1 MATTLARIIKYGF
14 QSIWRNG
21 WLSVASVNVMI
32 LALIVFNGLI
42 VFSVL
47 TDTAVASLQDKID
60 ISVYFKSNA
69 PEDEI
74 LKISRALQDLEE
86 VKDVEYISQEKALEV
101 FKERHKDDPTI
112 EQALKEL
119 EENPLLASLN
129 IKASDPTKYGDI
141 AEYLSTENFTEL
153 IDEVTYNQSR
163 GAIDRLN
170 KIVNT
175 VKRVGLGLTIFLALT
190 AALVTFNTISLAIY
204 SNREEIGIMRLVG
217 ASNAFINGPYL
228 VEAII
233 FGIFSAVVSLIIV
246 APFVD
251 LAAPYIQSFIP
262 EMDLKNYF
270 YSNLFNLFG
279 YQLLFG
285 IGLGVVSAAIAI
297 RRYLKI

>member
-14 QSIWRNG
+14 QSIWRNR
-21 WLSVASVNVMI
+21 WLSVASVNVMV

-42 VFSVL
+42 MFSVI
-47 TDTAVASLQDKID
+47 TDTAVLSLQEKID
-60 ISVYFKSNA
+60 ISAYFKSNV

-74 LKISRALQDLEE
+74 LKISRALQDREE
-86 VKDVEYISQEKALEV
+86 VKDVEYISEEKALEI

-112 EQALKEL
+112 TQALKEL

-129 IKASDPTKYGDI
+129 IKASDPTKYGEI
-141 AEYLSTENFTEL
+141 AAYLSAESFSEF
-153 IDEVTYNQSR
+153 IDDVTYNQSK

-170 KIVNT
+170 KIVST

-190 AALVTFNTISLAIY
+190 AALVTFSTISLAIY

-217 ASNAFINGPYL
+217 ASNTFINGPYI
-228 VEAII
+228 VEAIV
-233 FGIFSAVVSLIIV
+233 FGVFSAIVSLIII

-251 LAAPYIQSFIP
+251 IADPYVQSFIP

-270 YSNLFNLFG
+270 YSNLFRLFG
-279 YQLLFG
+279 YQLLLG
-285 IGLGVVSAAIAI
+285 IALGVVSAGIAI